1 MDELVK
7 AEFDRFDD
15 RAKVQD
21 HRIEDLEDTVKQIQ
35 DLSISIKE
43 LAINMKNML
52 EEQKKQGERLSKLEQ
67 EPADRWNNMMKT
79 IFNTFLGALIGGII
93 AYVFR

>member
-1 MDELVK
+1 MEELVK

-21 HRIEDLEDTVKQIQ
+21 HRIKDLEDTVKQIQ

-67 EPADRWNNMMKT
+67 EPADRWNNMMET